1 MILRCKFTVEDY
13 VAAYRTF
20 AHRGARLWMSRAC
33 LFAGI
38 GSLLFGVWLTTLPKG
53 SFSLALPMFFISL
66 MWLFFGRPWW
76 RDGVAGKS
84 SCRKNGLTA
93 QVRRNEHEA
102 YYLRCGQAP
111 FLADARSGN

>member
-1 MILRCKFTVEDY
+1 MILHCQSTVEDY

-20 AHRGARLWMSRAC
+20 AQRGARLWMSRLC

-53 SFSLALPMFFISL
+53 SFSLGLPMFLISL

-76 RDGVAGKS
+76 RSAGS
-84 SCRKNGLTA
+84 PSLLEPA
-93 QVRRNEHEA
+93 
-102 YYLRCGQAP
+102 
-111 FLADARSGN
+111 

>member
-20 AHRGARLWMSRAC
+20 AHRGARLWMRRVC

-53 SFSLALPMFFISL
+53 SFSLALPMFLISL
-66 MWLFFGRPWW
+66 DVAVLREAVVAIGR
-76 RDGVAGKS
+76 S
-84 SCRKNGLTA
+84 SSLLEPA
-93 QVRRNEHEA
+93 
-102 YYLRCGQAP
+102 
-111 FLADARSGN
+111 